1 MNARTD
7 TQCVYCTHNK
17 VCGKLNRPI
26 KIVEAI
32 TNFNVED
39 DNGIDIV
46 VRCMDFESTKPTLR
60 NATFK

>member
-26 KIVEAI
+26 KIVESI
-32 TNFNVED
+32 IDFNVED
-39 DNGIDIV
+39 VDGIDII
-46 VRCMDFESTKPTLR
+46 VRCMDFESNKSTLR

>member
-39 DNGIDIV
+39 DNGIDII
-46 VRCMDFESTKPTLR
+46 VRCMDFESIKPTLR
-60 NATFK
+60 NGSFK

>member
-1 MNARTD
+1 MKARTD

-26 KIVEAI
+26 KIVEGI

-39 DNGIDIV
+39 DNGIDII
-46 VRCMDFESTKPTLR
+46 VRCMDFESNKQTLR

>member
-1 MNARTD
+1 MNTRTD

-17 VCGKLNRPI
+17 VCGKLNKPI

-39 DNGIDIV
+39 DNGIDVI
-46 VRCMDFESTKPTLR
+46 VRCMDFESNKPTLR

>member
-7 TQCVYCTHNK
+7 TQCTYCTHHK

-26 KIVEAI
+26 NIVEAI
-32 TNFNVED
+32 TEFNAED

-46 VRCMDFESTKPTLR
+46 VRCMDFNSIKPTLK
-60 NATFK
+60 NETFK

>member
-7 TQCVYCTHNK
+7 TQCVYCTHNN

-39 DNGIDIV
+39 VDGIDII
-46 VRCMDFESTKPTLR
+46 VRCMDFESNKSTLR

>member
-1 MNARTD
+1 MKVRTD
-7 TQCVYCTHNK
+7 TQCAYCIHNK
-17 VCGKLNRPI
+17 VCSKLNRPI

-39 DNGIDIV
+39 DNGIDII

>member
-17 VCGKLNRPI
+17 VCSKLNKPI
-26 KIVEAI
+26 KIVEVI

-60 NATFK
+60 NETFK

>member
-17 VCGKLNRPI
+17 VSSKLNKPI

-60 NATFK
+60 NETFK